1 MRNDPRLCQL
11 VPGWRAPPAGLA
23 QGKCQVLTFLL
34 QQQAEAAQP
43 VDRRTQ
49 YYVTEARPV
58 QSQFSVS
65 NVTDDQIT
73 LLVRDRAISPEVQ
86 ALLRQVIERKNA
98 IAALQAQITAR
109 EQEIGSIGRDQ
120 DRVRGNMQALKGS
133 SEEKQLL
140 QRYVKQLDDQEN
152 RLAVLRKEVNDL
164 TADRNRA
171 DADLSTF
178 IQGLSAGGT

>member
-1 MRNDPRLCQL
+1 
-11 VPGWRAPPAGLA
+11 VTIAP
-23 QGKCQVLTFLL
+23 KTSSTFS
-34 QQQAEAAQP
+34 
-43 VDRRTQ
+43 
-49 YYVTEARPV
+49 VTEARPV